1 MSQLPETTTSSTSR
15 KTKQKTKMKQTIL
28 LGAAMLCLHT
38 LANGQTQINKKTNKP
53 DLKTTEKAQAIV
65 IDSAQWRKEYYVVNR
80 DSAYADP
87 RIALKKLVGGNRR
100 FVEGKSIR
108 PRQNMSTIKELEDG
122 QAPFAT
128 IVGCSDSRVPN
139 EMIFDQGL
147 GDLFIIR
154 TAGQVSS
161 AASYGSMEF
170 AVAKLK
176 TKLIVVLGHTECGA
190 VAAAVQRPENVPGH
204 IVTLINEIK
213 PAVAKCSHL
222 PGDPVNNA
230 VRQNVIDQVNNL
242 RDLEP
247 ILHKKYIDGEILI
260 VGAIYDI
267 HTGKV
272 EFIEETL
279 YNLPRPKITETK

>member
-1 MSQLPETTTSSTSR
+1 MKKVMLFLMCLALTTASYSQEKKR
-15 KTKQKTKMKQTIL
+15 KKS
-28 LGAAMLCLHT
+28 AV
-38 LANGQTQINKKTNKP
+38 KKV
-53 DLKTTEKAQAIV
+53 E
-65 IDSAQWRKEYYVVNR
+65 IDSLKWKKEHYVVNR

-87 RIALKKLVGGNRR
+87 RIALKKLIGGNKR
-100 FVEGKSIR
+100 FVEGKSIK
-108 PRQNMSTIKELEDG
+108 PRQNMETIKKLENG
-122 QAPFAT
+122 QEPFAT
-128 IVGCSDSRVPN
+128 IVACSDSRVPN

-154 TAGQVSS
+154 TAGQVSA

-170 AVAKLK
+170 ATLKLK

-190 VAAAVQRPENVPGH
+190 VAAAVERPENVPGH

-213 PAVAKCSHL
+213 PAVAKCAHL
-222 PGDPVNNA
+222 PGNAVNNS

-247 ILHKKYIDGEILI
+247 ILHKKYVNGEILI
-260 VGAIYDI
+260 VGAVYDI

-272 EFIEETL
+272 EFLPETL
-279 YNLPRPKITETK
+279 HNLPQLKK

>member
-1 MSQLPETTTSSTSR
+1 MKKVILFLVCFCIGTISYSQEKKSVKNRGKKVAVDSMQWSR
-15 KTKQKTKMKQTIL
+15 EHYL
-28 LGAAMLCLHT
+28 V
-38 LANGQTQINKKTNKP
+38 
-53 DLKTTEKAQAIV
+53 D
-65 IDSAQWRKEYYVVNR
+65 R

-87 RIALKKLVGGNRR
+87 KIALKKLIGGNKR
-100 FVEGKSIR
+100 FVEGKSLK
-108 PRQNMSTIKELEDG
+108 PRQDMVTIKKLESG

-154 TAGQVSS
+154 TAGQVSA

-170 AVAKLK
+170 ATLKLK

-190 VAAAVQRPENVPGH
+190 VAAAVERPEDVPGH

-213 PAVAKCSHL
+213 PAVAKCAHL

-230 VRQNVIDQVNNL
+230 VRQNVIDQVYNL

-247 ILHKKYIDGEILI
+247 ILHKKYLNGEILI
-260 VGAIYDI
+260 VGAVYDI
-267 HTGKV
+267 QTGKV
-272 EFIEETL
+272 EFLQETL
-279 YNLPRPKITETK
+279 LNLPQKK

>member
-28 LGAAMLCLHT
+28 LGAAMLYLHT
-38 LANGQTQINKKTNKP
+38 LANGQTQINKKTNKS
-53 DLKTTEKAQAIV
+53 DFKTAENTKTIV
-65 IDSAQWRKEYYVVNR
+65 IDSAQWQKEYYVVNR
-80 DSAYADP
+80 DSAFADP
-87 RIALKKLVGGNRR
+87 RIALKKLAGGNKR
-100 FVEGKSIR
+100 FIEGKSIR
-108 PRQNMSTIKELEDG
+108 PRQDMSTIKELENG
-122 QAPFAT
+122 QTPFAT

-204 IVTLINEIK
+204 IVTLINEIR

-242 RDLEP
+242 RDLDP
-247 ILHKKYIDGEILI
+247 ILHTKYVDGEILI

-272 EFIEETL
+272 EFLEETL
-279 YNLPRPKITETK
+279 YNLPRPKAKETK

>member
-1 MSQLPETTTSSTSR
+1 
-15 KTKQKTKMKQTIL
+15 MKKIIV
-28 LGAAMLCLHT
+28 AVILCLFVHSVGF
-38 LANGQTQINKKTNKP
+38 GQTKKKKKTTAQ
-53 DLKTTEKAQAIV
+53 TTKVAAF
-65 IDSAQWRKEYYVVNR
+65 DSVAWRKEYHIVNR

-87 RIALKKLVGGNRR
+87 RVGLQKLMGGNMR

-108 PRQNMSTIKELEDG
+108 PRQDAETIKKLELG
-122 QAPFAT
+122 QKPFAT

-154 TAGQVSS
+154 TAGQVSA

-170 AVAKLK
+170 AALKLK

-190 VAAAVQRPENVPGH
+190 VAAAVARPEDVPGH

-230 VRQNVIDQVNNL
+230 VRQNVIDQVAEL

-247 ILHKKYIDGEILI
+247 ILHKKYINGEILI
-260 VGAIYDI
+260 VGAVYDI

-272 EFIEETL
+272 EFLPETL
-279 YNLPRPKITETK
+279 LSLPQLKKK

>member
-1 MSQLPETTTSSTSR
+1 MKNLLIVTAALLISTASFSQ
-15 KTKQKTKMKQTIL
+15 
-28 LGAAMLCLHT
+28 
-38 LANGQTQINKKTNKP
+38 KKEIKNSK
-53 DLKTTEKAQAIV
+53 KE
-65 IDSAQWRKEYYVVNR
+65 IDSVKWRKEHYVINR

-87 RIALKKLVGGNRR
+87 RIGIKKLMGGNKR
-100 FVEGKSIR
+100 FVEGKTIK
-108 PRQNMSTIKELEDG
+108 PRQDMNTIKKLELG
-122 QAPFAT
+122 QEPFAT

-154 TAGQVSS
+154 TAGQVSA

-170 AVAKLK
+170 ATLKLK

-190 VAAAVQRPENVPGH
+190 VAAAVERPENVPGH

-213 PAVAKCSHL
+213 PAVAKCAHL
-222 PGDPVNNA
+222 PGNQVNNA

-247 ILHKKYIDGEILI
+247 ILHKKYVDGEILI
-260 VGAIYDI
+260 VGAVYDI

-272 EFIEETL
+272 EFLNETL
-279 YNLPRPKITETK
+279 TNLPQPKKK

>member
-1 MSQLPETTTSSTSR
+1 MCLALTTASYAQEKKS
-15 KTKQKTKMKQTIL
+15 KK
-28 LGAAMLCLHT
+28 GAVKKVE
-38 LANGQTQINKKTNKP
+38 INSLKWKK
-53 DLKTTEKAQAIV
+53 EH
-65 IDSAQWRKEYYVVNR
+65 YVVNR

-87 RIALKKLVGGNRR
+87 RIGLKKLMGGNKR
-100 FVEGKSIR
+100 FIEGKTIK
-108 PRQNMSTIKELEDG
+108 PRQDMNMIKSLENG
-122 QAPFAT
+122 QEPFAT

-154 TAGQVSS
+154 TAGQVSA

-170 AVAKLK
+170 ATLKLK

-190 VAAAVQRPENVPGH
+190 VAAAVERPEDVPGH

-213 PAVAKCSHL
+213 PAVAKCAHL
-222 PGDPVNNA
+222 PGNPINNA

-242 RDLEP
+242 RDLDP
-247 ILHKKYIDGEILI
+247 ILHKKYLKGEILI
-260 VGAIYDI
+260 VGAVYDI

-272 EFIEETL
+272 EFLPETL
-279 YNLPRPKITETK
+279 HNLPQLKK

>member
-1 MSQLPETTTSSTSR
+1 MLLQTTSFAQTK
-15 KTKQKTKMKQTIL
+15 KTKKEKQ
-28 LGAAMLCLHT
+28 
-38 LANGQTQINKKTNKP
+38 QVV
-53 DLKTTEKAQAIV
+53 EKVIV
-65 IDSAQWRKEYYVVNR
+65 DSVQWRKDHYIINR

-87 RIALKKLVGGNRR
+87 RIGLKKLMGGNKR

-108 PRQNMSTIKELEDG
+108 PRQDAQTIKKLEKG
-122 QAPFAT
+122 QEPFAT

-139 EMIFDQGL
+139 EMVFDQGL

-154 TAGQVSS
+154 TAGQVSA

-170 AVAKLK
+170 AVLKLK

-190 VAAAVQRPENVPGH
+190 VAAAVSRPEDVPGH

-213 PAVAKCSHL
+213 QSVAKSSYL

-230 VRQNVIDQVNNL
+230 VKQNVIDQVMTL
-242 RDLEP
+242 RDLDP
-247 ILHKKYIDGEILI
+247 ILHKKYINGEILI
-260 VGAIYDI
+260 VGAVYDI

-272 EFIEETL
+272 EFLQETL
-279 YNLPRPKITETK
+279 LSLPQPKSK

>member
-1 MSQLPETTTSSTSR
+1 MKRTSR
-15 KTKQKTKMKQTIL
+15 TPFYKVGQTNIFIKMKKVFLVVITLLAFQTLTFAQAKKQK
-28 LGAAMLCLHT
+28 
-38 LANGQTQINKKTNKP
+38 KTE
-53 DLKTTEKAQAIV
+53 TATAV
-65 IDSAQWRKEYYVVNR
+65 IDSVKWRVEHYIVNR

-87 RIALKKLVGGNRR
+87 RLGLKKLMGGNRR
-100 FVEGKSIR
+100 FVEEKSIK
-108 PRQNMSTIKELEDG
+108 PRQDAQTIKKLEFG

-154 TAGQVSS
+154 TAGQVSA

-170 AVAKLK
+170 ATLKLK

-230 VRQNVIDQVNNL
+230 VRQNVIDQVNSL

-247 ILHKKYIDGEILI
+247 ILHKKYVDGEILI
-260 VGAIYDI
+260 VGAVYDI

-272 EFIEETL
+272 EFLQETL
-279 YNLPRPKITETK
+279 LNLPQPKTK

>member
-1 MSQLPETTTSSTSR
+1 MNKLVVVLTVLLFSNMAIAQTKKSKRATTSTA
-15 KTKQKTKMKQTIL
+15 T
-28 LGAAMLCLHT
+28 T
-38 LANGQTQINKKTNKP
+38 LP
-53 DLKTTEKAQAIV
+53 DSKLSQS
-65 IDSAQWRKEYYVVNR
+65 IDSVKWREEHYIVNR
-80 DSAYADP
+80 DSAYSDP
-87 RIALKKLVGGNRR
+87 RIAIKKLIGGNRR

-108 PRQNMSTIKELEDG
+108 PRQNAETIKKLELG
-122 QAPFAT
+122 QQPFAT

-139 EMIFDQGL
+139 ELIFDQGL

-154 TAGQVSS
+154 TAGQVSA

-170 AVAKLK
+170 ATLKLK

-213 PAVAKCSHL
+213 PAVAKGSHL

-230 VRQNVIDQVNNL
+230 VRQNVIDQVSTL

-247 ILHKKYIDGEILI
+247 ILHRKYVDGEILI
-260 VGAIYDI
+260 VGAVYDI

-272 EFIEETL
+272 EFLPETL
-279 YNLPRPKITETK
+279 LNLPRAKKTNEK

>member
-1 MSQLPETTTSSTSR
+1 MNKIFLLFFAL
-15 KTKQKTKMKQTIL
+15 IL
-28 LGAAMLCLHT
+28 LNSATFA
-38 LANGQTQINKKTNKP
+38 QTKKSK
-53 DLKTTEKAQAIV
+53 KEKNQNVETV
-65 IDSAQWRKEYYVVNR
+65 ITDSVEWRKDHYVINR

-87 RIALKKLVGGNRR
+87 RIGLKKLMGGNRR

-108 PRQNMSTIKELEDG
+108 PRQDAETIKKLEKG
-122 QAPFAT
+122 QEPFAT

-154 TAGQVSS
+154 TAGQVSA

-170 AVAKLK
+170 AVLKLK

-190 VAAAVQRPENVPGH
+190 VAAAVSRPEDVPGH

-213 PAVAKCSHL
+213 QSVAKSSYL

-230 VRQNVIDQVNNL
+230 VRQNVIDQVMTL
-242 RDLEP
+242 RDLDP
-247 ILHKKYIDGEILI
+247 ILHKKYNNGEILI
-260 VGAIYDI
+260 VGAVYDI

-272 EFIEETL
+272 EFLQETL
-279 YNLPRPKITETK
+279 LNLPQPKSKSK

>member
-1 MSQLPETTTSSTSR
+1 MFAGALLLLLQNASVAQ
-15 KTKQKTKMKQTIL
+15 KQPKV
-28 LGAAMLCLHT
+28 
-38 LANGQTQINKKTNKP
+38 KKVNPFAVAPTVVTP
-53 DLKTTEKAQAIV
+53 V
-65 IDSAQWRKEYYVVNR
+65 IDSSEWRKEFYVINR
-80 DSAYADP
+80 DSAYANP
-87 RIALKKLVGGNRR
+87 RIGLQKLVGGNKR
-100 FVEGKSIR
+100 FVEGKSIK
-108 PRQNMSTIKELEDG
+108 PRQNAETIKKLESG
-122 QAPFAT
+122 QKPFAT

-139 EMIFDQGL
+139 ELIFDQGL

-154 TAGQVSS
+154 TAGQVSA

-170 AVAKLK
+170 ATLKLN

-213 PAVAKCSHL
+213 PAVAKSSHL

-230 VRQNVIDQVNNL
+230 MRQNVIDQVAQL

-247 ILHKKYIDGEILI
+247 ILHRKYINGEILI
-260 VGAIYDI
+260 VGAVYDI

-272 EFIEETL
+272 EFLQETL
-279 YNLPRPKITETK
+279 QNLPRKK

>member
-1 MSQLPETTTSSTSR
+1 
-15 KTKQKTKMKQTIL
+15 MKKSIL
-28 LGAAMLCLHT
+28 VLAATMLCLNLT
-38 LANGQTQINKKTNKP
+38 FGQSKKSKKLAKP
-53 DLKTTEKAQAIV
+53 VIV
-65 IDSAQWRKEYYVVNR
+65 ETPKMDSVAWRKEHHIVNR
-80 DSAYADP
+80 DSAYANP
-87 RIALKKLVGGNRR
+87 RIGLQKLMGGNMR

-108 PRQNMSTIKELEDG
+108 PRQDAETIKKLEAG
-122 QAPFAT
+122 QQPFAT

-154 TAGQVSS
+154 TAGQVSA

-170 AVAKLK
+170 ATLKLK

-190 VAAAVQRPENVPGH
+190 VAAAVARPENVPGH

-213 PAVAKCSHL
+213 PAVAKCAHL
-222 PGDPVNNA
+222 PGDPVNNT
-230 VRQNVIDQVNNL
+230 VRQNVIDQVADL

-247 ILHKKYIDGEILI
+247 ILHKKYSDGEILI
-260 VGAIYDI
+260 VGAVYDI

-272 EFIEETL
+272 EFLPETL
-279 YNLPRPKITETK
+279 LNLPQLKKKASSSN